1 MGNQIVEAKMALAS
15 QQVLVEYVKKELEL
29 GLIDADAFL
38 EKATKD
44 CKEAIPQ
51 GTAQANM
58 ISKLI
63 FIAKEA
69 ESLEKLALLLV
80 QIRHY
85 FNESTGIETKN
96 QMATQRLGAKDGG
109 NKGGGKNKRDPKRTR
124 DILSAY
130 DSLTVPKRN
139 RATILA
145 KRFGVT
151 PRTIRNI
158 LNEEKEIKRKS
169 N

>member
-1 MGNQIVEAKMALAS
+1 MDNQIVKAKMAFAS
-15 QQVLVEYVKKELEL
+15 QQVLAEKYKKELEL
-29 GLIDADAFL
+29 GLMDADVCL

-44 CKEAIPQ
+44 CKEEIPQ
-51 GTAQANM
+51 GTNQANM

-63 FIAKEA
+63 FAAKKT
-69 ESLEKLALLLV
+69 ESLETLAFLLA
-80 QIRHY
+80 QISHY
-85 FNESTGIETKN
+85 FNESTDIEAKN